1 MKMTGMKL
9 RWWGRLPA
17 GDGRGSRHTP
27 ARGGLGRFPGLRE
40 PDRTRIQT
48 VMDIHA
54 LPAGP
59 LGTNA
64 YLLTDTARREAVL
77 VDAPH
82 DVWPEVQALLEKS
95 GCKLVAL
102 LVTHGH
108 WDHTGDAARVQQSG
122 VPLYAHE
129 ADRLFIEQ
137 PEVMSVFAFPGLRFD
152 PARIDH
158 VVKQGDTLELLG
170 ETVEVRHVPGH
181 CPGNVLFYFRQSG
194 AAFVGD
200 AIFAG
205 SIGRTDF
212 PGGGFEML
220 EQSIRTRIYT
230 LPDTTALYPGHGPE
244 TDVATEKA
252 TNPYVRG

>member
-1 MKMTGMKL
+1 M
-9 RWWGRLPA
+9 
-17 GDGRGSRHTP
+17 
-27 ARGGLGRFPGLRE
+27 E
-40 PDRTRIQT
+40 IQ
-48 VMDIHA
+48 A

-59 LGTNA
+59 IGTNA
-64 YLLTDTARREAVL
+64 YLLTDAARGEAVL

-82 DVWPEVQALLEKS
+82 DVWPEVQQLLRKI

-102 LVTHGH
+102 LITHGH
-108 WDHTGDAARVQQSG
+108 WDHTGDAARVQRTG

-129 ADRLFIEQ
+129 EDRLFIET
-137 PEVMSVFAFPGLRFD
+137 PEVMEMFAIPGLRLE
-152 PARIDH
+152 AAKIDR
-158 VVKQGDTLELLG
+158 VVQQGDTFELLG

-181 CPGNVLFYFRQSG
+181 CPGNVLFYFQKTG

-205 SIGRTDF
+205 SIGRTDL
-212 PGGGFEML
+212 PRGGFEML
-220 EQSIRTRIYT
+220 ERSIKTQIYT
-230 LPDTTALYPGHGPE
+230 LPEATMLYPGHGPE

>member
-1 MKMTGMKL
+1 M
-9 RWWGRLPA
+9 
-17 GDGRGSRHTP
+17 
-27 ARGGLGRFPGLRE
+27 E
-40 PDRTRIQT
+40 
-48 VMDIHA
+48 IHA

-59 LGTNA
+59 IGTNA
-64 YLLTDTARREAVL
+64 YLLTDAARHEAVL

-82 DVWPEVQALLEKS
+82 DVLPEVQALLRRT

-102 LVTHGH
+102 LITHGH
-108 WDHTGDAARVQQSG
+108 WDHTGDAARVQQTG

-137 PEVMSVFAFPGLRFD
+137 PEVMAAFGMPGLRFD
-152 PARIDH
+152 PAKIDR
-158 VVKQGDTLELLG
+158 VVAQGDTFELLG

-181 CPGNVLFYFRQSG
+181 CPGNVLFLFRKTG

-212 PGGGFEML
+212 PGCGFDIL
-220 EQSIRTRIYT
+220 ERSIRTQIYT
-230 LPDTTALYPGHGPE
+230 LPDATTLYPGHGPE

>member
-1 MKMTGMKL
+1 M
-9 RWWGRLPA
+9 
-17 GDGRGSRHTP
+17 
-27 ARGGLGRFPGLRE
+27 E
-40 PDRTRIQT
+40 IQ
-48 VMDIHA
+48 A
-54 LPAGP
+54 LSAGP
-59 LGTNA
+59 IGTNA
-64 YLLTDTARREAVL
+64 YLLTDAARSEAVL

-82 DVWPEVQALLEKS
+82 DVWPEVQQLLRKN

-108 WDHTGDAARVQQSG
+108 WDHTGDAARVQRTG

-129 ADRLFIEQ
+129 EDRLFIET
-137 PEVMSVFAFPGLRFD
+137 PEVMEMFAIPGLRLE
-152 PARIDH
+152 AAKIDRA
-158 VVKQGDTLELLG
+158 VQQGDTFELLG

-181 CPGNVLFYFRQSG
+181 CPGNVLFYFQKTG

-205 SIGRTDF
+205 SIGRTDL
-212 PGGGFEML
+212 PRGGFEML
-220 EQSIRTRIYT
+220 ERSIKTQIYT
-230 LPDTTALYPGHGPE
+230 LPEDTALYPGHGPE

>member
-1 MKMTGMKL
+1 M
-9 RWWGRLPA
+9 
-17 GDGRGSRHTP
+17 
-27 ARGGLGRFPGLRE
+27 E
-40 PDRTRIQT
+40 
-48 VMDIHA
+48 IHA

-59 LGTNA
+59 IETNA
-64 YLLTDTARREAVL
+64 YLLTDAARGEAVL

-82 DVWPEVQALLEKS
+82 DVQPEVEAILRRTKCQ
-95 GCKLVAL
+95 LVAL

-108 WDHTGDAARVQQSG
+108 WDHTGDCARIQANG

-129 ADRLFIEQ
+129 EDRMFIET
-137 PEVMSVFAFPGLRFD
+137 PECMAMFTMPGLRLD
-152 PARIDH
+152 PAKIDTL
-158 VVKQGDTLELLG
+158 VAQGDTFELLG

-181 CPGNVLFYFRQSG
+181 CPGNVLFHFQRSG

-212 PGGGFEML
+212 PRCGFDIL
-220 EQSIRTRIYT
+220 EKSIRTQIYT
-230 LPDTTALYPGHGPE
+230 LPDATVLYPGHGPE
-244 TDVATEKA
+244 TTVGREKA

>member
-1 MKMTGMKL
+1 M
-9 RWWGRLPA
+9 
-17 GDGRGSRHTP
+17 
-27 ARGGLGRFPGLRE
+27 E
-40 PDRTRIQT
+40 
-48 VMDIHA
+48 IHA

-59 LGTNA
+59 IETNA
-64 YLLTDTARREAVL
+64 YLLTDAARREAVL

-82 DVWPEVQALLEKS
+82 DVLPEVQALLAKT

-108 WDHTGDAARVQQSG
+108 WDHIGDAARVQQTG
-122 VPLYAHE
+122 VPLFAHE
-129 ADRLFIEQ
+129 KDRMFIET
-137 PEVMSVFAFPGLRFD
+137 PEVMELFVMPGLRLE
-152 PARIDH
+152 AAKIDR
-158 VVKQGDTLELLG
+158 VVAQGDTFELLG

-181 CPGNVLFYFRQSG
+181 CPGNVLFFFRRSG

-205 SIGRTDF
+205 GVGRTDF

-220 EQSIRTRIYT
+220 ANSIRTQIYT
-230 LPDTTALYPGHGPE
+230 LPEATTLYPGHGPE

-252 TNPYVRG
+252 TNPYVRA

>member
-1 MKMTGMKL
+1 MLGPV
-9 RWWGRLPA
+9 RI
-17 GDGRGSRHTP
+17 HT
-27 ARGGLGRFPGLRE
+27 AME
-40 PDRTRIQT
+40 
-48 VMDIHA
+48 IHV

-59 LGTNA
+59 IETNA
-64 YLLTDTARREAVL
+64 YLLTDSARREAVL

-82 DVWPEVQALLEKS
+82 EVWPTVQKLLAKT

-129 ADRLFIEQ
+129 ADRMFIET
-137 PEVMSVFAFPGLRFD
+137 PEVMELFVMPGLRLE
-152 PARIDH
+152 AAKIDR
-158 VVKQGDTLELLG
+158 VVAQGDTFELLG

-181 CPGNVLFYFRQSG
+181 CPGNVLFHFRKSG

-212 PGGGFEML
+212 PGCGFEIL
-220 EQSIRTRIYT
+220 AQSIRTRIYT
-230 LPDTTALYPGHGPE
+230 LPDTTMLYPGHGPE

-252 TNPYVRG
+252 TNPYVPA